1 MNEDNVLVERLNSLI
16 EKDLLSVDVLH
27 EATGIERILLANF
40 LLNDKSVV
48 LSKDNMEESKNILR
62 LFTITDCLIEGMG
75 VSEDARVKGII
86 DVLVEDFQMDYK
98 MIAGYMG
105 MEKETI
111 VNFMSD
117 SNQLPY
123 EKKYTL
129 AVKVFSLVQALK
141 NI

>member
-1 MNEDNVLVERLNSLI
+1 MNKDNVLVERLNSLI
-16 EKDLLSVDVLH
+16 EKDLLSVDVLY
-27 EATGIERILLANF
+27 EATGIDRILLENF

-48 LSKDNMEESKNILR
+48 LSKDAMKESENILR

-75 VSEDARVKGII
+75 VCEDDRVKGII
-86 DVLVEDFQMDYK
+86 DVLVEDYQMNYK

-117 SNQLPY
+117 PNQLPY

-129 AVKVFSLVQALK
+129 AVKVFSLVQALR